1 MKIKPIAFESFG
13 VRSMATYVETQDVK
27 IFIDPGAA
35 ISPDR
40 YSLPPH
46 KLELDRHFKISESIK
61 QWVLASDVVIITHY
75 HDDHHNAD
83 CPEIYKNKDLMLKNP
98 REFIN
103 ENQRTRATDFLSR
116 IENQVHAVSIA
127 DGTTFQI
134 GKTRIAFSP
143 PMTHGATD
151 RQGYI
156 LQVLIEEDQRFIFTS
171 DVQGPVTKE
180 AADFIIANQPH
191 IVFADGPAT
200 YLLGS
205 HCKRSEVDASLENL
219 RKIIDQTPVRQL
231 VVDHHLLRDLEWQNY
246 LQDLM
251 KVKNSVTIQS
261 AAAFSGEKEDLLEAK
276 RKDFYEGKS
285 PNVDNYG

>member
-1 MKIKPIAFESFG
+1 MKIKPIAFESLG

-35 ISPDR
+35 VSPDR

-46 KLELDRHFKISESIK
+46 KVELDRHHKILESIK
-61 QWVLASDVVIITHY
+61 QWVLDSDLIIITHY

-83 CPEIYKNKDLMLKNP
+83 CPEIYDKKDLMLKNP

-103 ENQRTRATDFLSR
+103 EIQRTRAVDFLSR
-116 IENQVHAVSIA
+116 IENHARAINIA
-127 DGTTFQI
+127 DGATFQI
-134 GKTRIAFSP
+134 GKTRIMFSP
-143 PMTHGATD
+143 PMTHGLTD

-171 DVQGPVTKE
+171 DVQGPATRE

-200 YLLGS
+200 YLLGT
-205 HCKRSEVDASLENL
+205 HCKKSEIDAGLENL
-219 RKIIDQTPVRQL
+219 KNIVDKTPVRQMI
-231 VVDHHLLRDLEWQNY
+231 VDHHLLRDLEWQNY
-246 LQDLM
+246 LLDLS
-251 KVKNSVTIQS
+251 KVKNGVSILS
-261 AAAFSGEKEDLLEAK
+261 AAAFLGEKEDLLEAK

>member
-1 MKIKPIAFESFG
+1 MKIKPIAFESLG

-27 IFIDPGAA
+27 IFIDPGA
-35 ISPDR
+35 SVCPDR

-46 KLELDRHFKISESIK
+46 KIELDRHFKITGLIK
-61 QWVLASDVVIITHY
+61 QWVLASDLVIITHY

-83 CPEIYKNKDLMLKNP
+83 CPEIYKNKDIMLKNP

-103 ENQRTRATDFLSR
+103 ENQRTRAVEFLNR
-116 IENQVHAVSIA
+116 IENQARAISTA
-127 DGTTFQI
+127 DDATFQI
-134 GKTRIAFSP
+134 GKTRITFSE

-156 LQVLIEEDQRFIFTS
+156 LQVLIEEDQRFVFTS
-171 DVQGPVTKE
+171 DVQGPATRDAV
-180 AADFIIANQPH
+180 DFIIESQPH
-191 IVFADGPAT
+191 IIYVDGPPT

-205 HCKRSEVDASLENL
+205 VVKKTEIDASMDHL
-219 RKIIDQTPVRQL
+219 KSIIDKTPVRQMII
-231 VVDHHLLRDLEWQNY
+231 DHHLMRDLDWQNY
-246 LQDLM
+246 ILTLA
-251 KVKNSVTIQS
+251 KTKNGVAIQS